1 MALSVQGHSLGDV
14 VLYFTLIVLTHS
26 GISSVSLFFSKWQT
40 TFLYWFGFFYVNI
53 ILSDDVLKWVCLLFV
68 SK

>member
-14 VLYFTLIVLTHS
+14 VLYFTDCSDTRWDFFCLLIFFQMTDYFFVL
-26 GISSVSLFFSKWQT
+26 IWL
-40 TFLYWFGFFYVNI
+40 FYVNI
-53 ILSDDVLKWVCLLFV
+53 VLSDDVLKWVCLLFV